1 MKFNPRLK
9 HIFPFRKAGLFL
21 KQYVGYIQGSH
32 VKGSVYKSESP
43 NCTDQQEQIISH
55 SIPLPLARRQRLL
68 QTKLSL
74 SRKQQ
79 TPISGRDVSQGSP
92 LNPLWTAK
100 WIWGRGE
107 TAWKRELENREP
119 QIVLKLSP
127 EREILS

>member
-1 MKFNPRLK
+1 M
-9 HIFPFRKAGLFL
+9 
-21 KQYVGYIQGSH
+21 
-32 VKGSVYKSESP
+32 YKSESP

-74 SRKQQ
+74 TRKQQ
-79 TPISGRDVSQGSP
+79 TPISSRDVSQGSP
-92 LNPLWTAK
+92 LNPLWRAK
-100 WIWGRGE
+100 WIWGGGGVE

-119 QIVLKLSP
+119 KIVLKLYP